1 MEDIVA
7 DLPKGRELRADTTYR
22 FAMTGAAER
31 SGGPPRVLVSN
42 DVVANHVVG
51 HPDPEGATGLGRQAP
66 DPIH

>member
-42 DVVANHVVG
+42 DVV
-51 HPDPEGATGLGRQAP
+51 
-66 DPIH
+66 